1 VQEHPFAA
9 AGALLAV
16 DNKLARF
23 NRDTKLVLRE
33 PCNRQCDSKG
43 TRPRLFD
50 VVRRLLIVRGFCQPV
65 DSALNFFKPKKERMI
80 KNRLSV
86 PRLFLLVSEPVQT
99 NWGPQ
104 QHSNDIDAGCL
115 GGDLKISQITCVAAG
130 LE

>member
-1 VQEHPFAA
+1 MPRCKSTRSPP
-9 AGALLAV
+9 LASCLPLTTSWL
-16 DNKLARF
+16 D
-23 NRDTKLVLRE
+23 
-33 PCNRQCDSKG
+33 
-43 TRPRLFD
+43 
-50 VVRRLLIVRGFCQPV
+50 LIVILSWSSV

-115 GGDLKISQITCVAAG
+115 GDDLKISQITCVAAG